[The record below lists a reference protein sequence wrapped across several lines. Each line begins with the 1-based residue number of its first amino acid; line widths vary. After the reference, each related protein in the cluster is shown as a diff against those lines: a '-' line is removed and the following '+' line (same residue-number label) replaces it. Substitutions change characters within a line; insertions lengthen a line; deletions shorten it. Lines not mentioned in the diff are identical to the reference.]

1 MFLNK
6 KKEDYKDFREK
17 TFAELDMEVEQAIRD
32 ERIKFLKKILIGLVI
47 LFFIMPDAFL
57 FWLRF
62 GLPRL
67 PSEISSQPI
76 DVVAKPV
83 QRMLREEESFMYK
96 TLENRG
102 IYELVKLAKYRVAG
116 VLVAKNFYFWG
127 NYLPFG
133 DRPFQSASL
142 IDVGLVWGDLADK
155 DVLSYYRFVSA
166 KTAIAR
172 TLYPRLKWGVKVAP
186 YSWKEIDNQLS
197 HTHIIPA
204 NNKIMSALM
213 YAPKNASVQ
222 LEGYLVDMRIDGRPY
237 ATTSLSRED
246 TNQSARGGGACEI
259 MYVEKVQV
267 NGWVF
272 E

>member
-1 MFLNK
+1 MVLKK
-6 KKEDYKDFREK
+6 KKEAYRDFREK
-17 TFAELDMEVEQAIRD
+17 TFAELDAEVEQAIRD
-32 ERIKFLKKILIGLVI
+32 ERMKVFRNVLIGLII

-57 FWLRF
+57 FWFRF
-62 GLPRL
+62 GLP
-67 PSEISSQPI
+67 PIPTEISAKPI

-83 QRMLREEESFMYK
+83 QVMLSQEDSFKYK

-102 IYELVKLAKYRVAG
+102 EYELVKLAKYRVAG
-116 VLVAKNFYFWG
+116 KLVAKNFYFWG

-166 KTAIAR
+166 KTAVAR
-172 TLYPRLKWGVKVAP
+172 TLYPSLKWGVRVAP
-186 YSWKEIDNQLS
+186 YSWREIDNQLS
-197 HTHIIPA
+197 HTHVIPA
-204 NNKIMSALM
+204 GNKIMSALM
-213 YAPKNASVQ
+213 YAPKNSSVQ
-222 LEGYLVDMRIDGRPY
+222 LEGFLVDMKLNGRPY

-246 TNQSARGGGACEI
+246 SNQSARGGGACEI
-259 MYVEKVQV
+259 MYVEKVQI
-267 NGWVF
+267 NGWVY